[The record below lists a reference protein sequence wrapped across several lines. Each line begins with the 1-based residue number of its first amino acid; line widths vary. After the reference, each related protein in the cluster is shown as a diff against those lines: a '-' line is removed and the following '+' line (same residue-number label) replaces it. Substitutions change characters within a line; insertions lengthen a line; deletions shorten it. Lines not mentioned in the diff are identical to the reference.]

1 MEIMELQKQLTG
13 IKTHWMSS
21 IVEMIEDGSNKSE
34 DRSIEFT
41 QSEQRRTQ
49 NGKIGQSLR
58 DLWGMAIEPT
68 LPNFPETLETIE
80 QDSCNNTTFPKK
92 PSGRSLKMAREEE
105 EENSHNSV
113 DNINSN
119 NKILH
124 VCNIFKSLK
133 II

>member
-1 MEIMELQKQLTG
+1 MEIVELQKQLTG

-21 IVEMIEDGSNKSE
+21 IVEVIEDWSNQSE
-34 DRSIEFT
+34 GRSIEFT

-49 NGKIGQSLR
+49 NGEIRQSLR

-68 LPNFPETLETIE
+68 LPSFPETLETRE
-80 QDSCNNTTFPKK
+80 QDSCNNSTFPKK

-113 DNINSN
+113 DNSNSN
-119 NKILH
+119 NKIFY
-124 VCNIFKSLK
+124 VCNILK
-133 II
+133 ALK